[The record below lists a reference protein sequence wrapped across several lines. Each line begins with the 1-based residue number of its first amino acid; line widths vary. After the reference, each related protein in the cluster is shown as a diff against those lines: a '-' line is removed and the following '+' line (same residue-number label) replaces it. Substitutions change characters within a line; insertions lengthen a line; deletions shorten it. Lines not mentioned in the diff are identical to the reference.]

1 VAKTMNLSVH
11 FLSEA
16 YIPPL
21 PPPPF
26 YVPMQRPPFF
36 GSPWGG
42 ALFSRERGGGGGGG
56 GGTGKPRMSDGRGN
70 KGSLRSRGRAGGGS
84 IRCTKASSSSILS
97 ADLKSETKK

>member
-21 PPPPF
+21 PPPHI
-26 YVPMQRPPFF
+26 YVHLYGPP
-36 GSPWGG
+36 
-42 ALFSRERGGGGGGG
+42 LFTVNRDGPGGG